1 MINSDTLLKAERSI
15 AMEINTIVDMITN
28 QGIGIACVIYL
39 IYDRMHASK
48 IQEEAAKEQSLA
60 LKEIS
65 TTLIK
70 LNERINNLELCKT
83 NKEK

>member
-1 MINSDTLLKAERSI
+1 
-15 AMEINTIVDMITN
+15 MEINSIVDIITN
-28 QGIGIACVIYL
+28 QGIGIACVVYL

-48 IQEEAAKEQSLA
+48 IQEEAAKEQSAA

>member
-1 MINSDTLLKAERSI
+1 MELNSIIDI
-15 AMEINTIVDMITN
+15 ITN
-28 QGIGIACVIYL
+28 NGIGIVCVAYL
-39 IYDRMHASK
+39 IYDRYHASK

-70 LNERINNLELCKT
+70 MNERINNLELCKV
-83 NKEK
+83 KEEK

>member
-1 MINSDTLLKAERSI
+1 
-15 AMEINTIVDMITN
+15 MEINTIVDLLTN
-28 QGIGIACVIYL
+28 NGIGLICVAYL

-70 LNERINNLELCKT
+70 MNERINNLELCKI

>member
-1 MINSDTLLKAERSI
+1 MEVNTL
-15 AMEINTIVDMITN
+15 VDIITN
-28 QGIGIACVIYL
+28 NGIGIVCVAYL
-39 IYDRMHASK
+39 IYDRYHASK
-48 IQEEAAKEQSLA
+48 IQEEAAKEQSAA

-70 LNERINNLELCKT
+70 MNERINNLELCKV